1 MRWKRNVHS
10 ETDYTGVELY
20 MFNRTCNYLLQFAQ
34 SSITYLFGATHFFP
48 YVNTHGFSTPISKI
62 LHFTTYHITFNDNYL
77 LCKSRG
83 DWVRIHIY
91 GSSFSACAP
100 GTWGKNCSDTCPDG
114 FYGLFCENRCPCKK
128 CNKVTGC
135 GGTCNC

>member
-1 MRWKRNVHS
+1 MYIVKRITQVS
-10 ETDYTGVELY
+10 SYTCLTVY
-20 MFNRTCNYLLQFAQ
+20 VITSCNSPYRVSHICLVLLTSF
-34 SSITYLFGATHFFP
+34 H
-48 YVNTHGFSTPISKI
+48 YVNIHGFSTPISKI

-83 DWVRIHIY
+83 DWVRIRIY